1 MNTSAARNR
10 GLWEGSVGRVP
21 MLAAA
26 ASAATTLLFI
36 PILLRSPSTT
46 EALPA
51 FWLVAFV
58 AAPPLT
64 AYLLNR
70 RLHADLGVVES
81 LLVGLPQLPVI
92 VVLSVAGVWLDV
104 QRGFLLAGSGEEA
117 MSYGIGIS
125 VSAVAGAVLLV
136 LVAVAARLGGI
147 RRN

>member
-10 GLWEGSVGRVP
+10 GLWEGSVGRVS

-26 ASAATTLLFI
+26 SSAATTLLFI

-58 AAPPLT
+58 AAAPLT

-92 VVLSVAGVWLDV
+92 VLLSVAGVWLDV

>member
-1 MNTSAARNR
+1 M
-10 GLWEGSVGRVP
+10 
-21 MLAAA
+21 
-26 ASAATTLLFI
+26 
-36 PILLRSPSTT
+36 RSPSTT

-58 AAPPLT
+58 AAAPLT

>member
-1 MNTSAARNR
+1 MNTSAAGNR
-10 GLWEGSVGRVP
+10 GLWEGSVGRVS
-21 MLAAA
+21 MLAATS
-26 ASAATTLLFI
+26 SAATTLLFI

-46 EALPA
+46 EALPTL
-51 FWLVAFV
+51 WLVAFLA
-58 AAPPLT
+58 AAPFT

-70 RLHADLGVVES
+70 RLQADLGIVES

-92 VVLSVAGVWLDV
+92 VLLSVAGVWLDV

-125 VSAVAGAVLLV
+125 VAVAAGFVLLV
-136 LVAVAARLGGI
+136 LVAAAARLGGI